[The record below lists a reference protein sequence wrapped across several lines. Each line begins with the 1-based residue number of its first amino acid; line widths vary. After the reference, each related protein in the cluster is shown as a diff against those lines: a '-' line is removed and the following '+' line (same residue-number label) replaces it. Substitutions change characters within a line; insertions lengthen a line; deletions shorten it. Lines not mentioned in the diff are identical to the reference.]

1 MKKFLPLLLCV
12 YLLPLCLAGAD
23 PIRDFELGHVKIPVY
38 QKEKLE
44 FVIFADSGNR
54 RSLLL
59 SGKNTLIDRL
69 RDDADVDKIPDGWM
83 ENIYPLSAK
92 LPEVLTFW
100 KKRYTSSEAVIFT
113 NRCNFDRKNN
123 VVYGS
128 DEVKMRTPTF
138 DLDGIG
144 FRSDLNKKE
153 LEINSDVQIIA
164 RRDDSDPLEL
174 IPGKIPMPQNYTIV
188 SASADSLRM
197 DMNHNEWML
206 IGNVKVVDGTTTL
219 SCDRLT
225 IFLKSRAQ
233 QKKSS
238 AKNGAALSDSSAML
252 KGISRILAD
261 GEVVFTRRPD
271 GASGSS
277 RQVAK
282 CEHLDYDLDSGL
294 IILTDQDN
302 MPELM
307 QDNYLLTGE
316 RIELLRFSRKAFV
329 KGKCKIVESQPSNT
343 NTTARQLRTIESDRA
358 DFDGDAN
365 LNIFSGNVVVKD
377 SDATIDCDKMEVFL
391 KQSKTAG
398 QTEKAKNEKSDNK
411 EFSPVSNSQEL
422 DRIHCTGNVK
432 IVTSVKPAEAPAKSQ
447 NATAAATQPTVITSK
462 RCDLDYN
469 ADKLVFHEE
478 VKVNHQG
485 DTLNCDR
492 LDLFLKNSAYRK
504 ADGNTAAKGGVALGG
519 RNSGSKTLDRAI
531 ASGNVYMKDK
541 ESDLSTELM
550 TLDFKELS
558 PGTRPAPGM
567 FATNDIQ
574 LIRVICDGK
583 VVARSFPGAPKMNSK
598 SKLRT
603 LKAEHAMS
611 DLQKN
616 RSEFHKDVYL
626 KEDASELFCRDM
638 FVYTGTAPA
647 LPDTAATPAA
657 PAAAAAPEDDP
668 DADPFEIVIKENAAP
683 SKIALSNGVEL
694 QRIVCKN
701 DVVLLNRDKK
711 NNVIRAEGDTA
722 IYTVKTADVT
732 ITANAPRRAALRRD
746 GKIQYSDIIRGNL
759 RTEELQGEGNVQV
772 VPDKDFKKEN
782 K

>member
-1 MKKFLPLLLCV
+1 MKKFLPLLLCA

-54 RSLLL
+54 RSQLL

-100 KKRYTSSEAVIFT
+100 KKRYSSSEAVIFT
-113 NRCNFDRKNN
+113 KRCHFDRKSN
-123 VVYGS
+123 VIYGS

-174 IPGKIPMPQNYTIV
+174 IPGKIPMPKTYTIV

-197 DMNHNEWML
+197 DMNHNELML

-238 AKNGAALSDSSAML
+238 AQKNTAISDSSAML

-261 GEVVFTRRPD
+261 GEVIFTRRPD

-282 CEHLDYDLDSGL
+282 CEHLEYDLDSGL
-294 IILTDQDN
+294 IILTDQDSI
-302 MPELM
+302 PELA
-307 QDNYLLTGE
+307 QDNYQLTGE

-329 KGKCKIVESQPSNT
+329 KGKCKIVEFQQPISGT
-343 NTTARQLRTIESDRA
+343 RTRQVRTIDSDRA

-365 LNIFSGNVVVKD
+365 LNIFTGNVVVKD
-377 SDATIDCDKMEVFL
+377 NDATINCDKMEVFL
-391 KQSKTAG
+391 KQLKTAKS
-398 QTEKAKNEKSDNK
+398 TAKTQNAKDKNSDNK
-411 EFSPVSNSQEL
+411 EFSPVSNAQEL
-422 DRIHCTGNVK
+422 DRIHCKGNVK
-432 IVTSVKPAEAPAKSQ
+432 IITSAKPAKKPEKSKS
-447 NATAAATQPTVITSK
+447 ASTAAPQPTVITSK

-469 ADKLVFHEE
+469 ADKLVFHEN

-492 LDLFLKNSAYRK
+492 LDLFLKNSTYRK
-504 ADGNTAAKGGVALGG
+504 AAGNSTAKGGVALGG
-519 RNSGSKTLDRAI
+519 RNSGGKTLHRAI

-550 TLDFKELS
+550 TLDFKELP

-611 DLQKN
+611 DLRKN
-616 RSEFHKDVYL
+616 RSEFHKDVYF
-626 KEDASELFCRDM
+626 KEDGSELFCRDM
-638 FVYTGTAPA
+638 FVYTGAAPA
-647 LPDTAATPAA
+647 LPAAASTPAA
-657 PAAAAAPEDDP
+657 AEDDP
-668 DADPFEIVIKENAAP
+668 DADPFEIISKENAAP

-701 DVVLLNRDKK
+701 DVVLINHDKK

-772 VPDKDFKKEN
+772 IPDKDFKKGN